1 MRLIQSDCH
10 VDRDS
15 CGTASAF
22 SIDYRDKLSAAA
34 VVGTLAPTRSQPR
47 ERVQKAA
54 GAGWS
59 IQKFARARPHGIH
72 DHLTLGHVA
81 NGEDGGVRKLGMQ
94 SLNRAESWSRASR
107 WNINYE
113 DLRVRFFNFWD
124 QGVRGGVEFLHHGAA
139 RRSGIHQRLQQVE
152 LITLCCHDADRDG
165 AHAALL
171 PADNCPPKC

>member
-1 MRLIQSDCH
+1 MRLIQSDRH
-10 VDRDS
+10 IDRN
-15 CGTASAF
+15 GGGAASTF
-22 SIDYRDKLSAAA
+22 SIDHRDELSAAA
-34 VVGTLAPTRSQPR
+34 VVGALAPARSQPR

-59 IQKFARARPHGIH
+59 LQKFARARSHRIH

-113 DLRVRFFNFWD
+113 DLRVRFFN
-124 QGVRGGVEFLHHGAA
+124 
-139 RRSGIHQRLQQVE
+139 
-152 LITLCCHDADRDG
+152 
-165 AHAALL
+165 
-171 PADNCPPKC
+171 